1 LIVPAVVFAGA
12 GYGSGIG
19 ARLGIEAS
27 DMFGERR
34 VWIFQQQAGGM
45 RTAHS
50 AFGSVDIYVE
60 GVPDEQVVVDARV
73 GIGDIAIRVNDDVSV
88 EVRSRVDDGVVTLGG
103 ASTDGDDPVR
113 IGPEGTPDVVVEA
126 WVGRGDVNID
136 QYALD
141 GPPAAPVLELEPIL
155 PQLDVPLTPVSEAV
169 VATAD
174 GWFVLAE
181 GAAVIGPDDVLV
193 VGEQFTREDGVALIS
208 SPFGEFQLLPRGL
221 LITPFGQVL
230 DLHAI
235 RQELAAEAPVVDPP
249 ATTIAASEPGPT
261 TTAVA
266 PPTTVP
272 ASPTGSTGG

>member
-1 LIVPAVVFAGA
+1 
-12 GYGSGIG
+12 
-19 ARLGIEAS
+19 
-27 DMFGERR
+27 
-34 VWIFQQQAGGM
+34 M

-50 AFGSVDIYVE
+50 AFGSVDVYVD

-73 GIGDIAIRVNDDVSV
+73 GIGDIAIQVNSDVSV

-103 ASTDGDDPVR
+103 TSTVGDDLVR
-113 IGPEGTPDVVVEA
+113 LGPEGTPDVVVEA

-141 GPPAAPVLELEPIL
+141 RPPAVPVLELEPRL
-155 PQLDVPLTPVSEAV
+155 PQLDVPVTPVSDAV

-174 GWFVLAE
+174 GWLVLAD

-230 DLHAI
+230 DLQAI
-235 RQELAAEAPVVDPP
+235 RQELAAKTPVVDPP
-249 ATTIAASEPGPT
+249 ATTVAAGEPGPT
-261 TTAVA
+261 TTVVA
-266 PPTTVP
+266 PTTTVP
-272 ASPTGSTGG
+272 AFATGSTGG